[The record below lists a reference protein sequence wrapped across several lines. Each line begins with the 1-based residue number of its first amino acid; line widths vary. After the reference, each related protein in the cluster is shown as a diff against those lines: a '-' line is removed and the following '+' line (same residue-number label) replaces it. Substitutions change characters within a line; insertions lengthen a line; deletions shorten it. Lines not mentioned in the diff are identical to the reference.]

1 MKELQNLIQ
10 ETLNDTDVHAEEI
23 PPIDLYI
30 DQIITLMD
38 EKYSSVKRHESD
50 KILTKT
56 MIHNYRKEGLI
67 KPIKGKQY
75 SKEHIVQMLII
86 YAMKNSLSI
95 QEIKDVFCT
104 IYNDPNFNGESLISG
119 YERSLKVKEKQRKL
133 LPSYLENLFEDEN
146 IEVSNSEDLLTLLL
160 NITFMSGYLRRIAE
174 QIIDEYFTIP
184 KNK

>member
-1 MKELQNLIQ
+1 
-10 ETLNDTDVHAEEI
+10 
-23 PPIDLYI
+23 
-30 DQIITLMD
+30 
-38 EKYSSVKRHESD
+38 
-50 KILTKT
+50 
-56 MIHNYRKEGLI
+56 
-67 KPIKGKQY
+67 
-75 SKEHIVQMLII
+75 MLII

-104 IYNDPNFNGESLISG
+104 IYNNPNFNGESLISG

-160 NITFMSGYLRRIAE
+160 SLTFMSGYLRRIAE